1 MKVALKYI
9 LLTLAFA
16 FLASGVVVAAF
27 MDAYS
32 TAGYTILWLLLPVTL
47 LFMAGVF
54 LNDSVL
60 IPRLLLKN
68 RFGAYC
74 VAIFGCSYSVSIL
87 ALGLE
92 YGARRLLGLPM
103 RITDYSS
110 LWILVDAF
118 SNCILLSM
126 VLLGLGML
134 QLYRRWSAEVRR
146 ERELA
151 EKLEHYIRTVSS
163 YLRPALILSK
173 LDAVSEAIGQSADLA
188 MERIRE
194 LSDYLRRQLT
204 ELPAPP
210 AVASTAPQSERY
222 GRLTAFLIGRRTG
235 WLRHLLFIAVLMAI
249 AFGTFFNAPD
259 QPEFSANR
267 LAGALSMFLLLL
279 LIAYTDILWLYR
291 SFKKKG
297 SLKRYALAVGLFLLA
312 LTVPMILVQIATYE
326 PNAYGNGLP
335 VMIAAIA
342 TIGSLLTLLFY
353 VGGISAVLLLQDW
366 MKSRRRMTL
375 LRAETVR
382 QEYACLRKQIN
393 PHFLFNILNNIGIIA
408 YDDPAFSGRM
418 LRNLKELLRFQF
430 EDMRRDTTSLGREL
444 SFLEAYFALEQ
455 SRRDGLVYSI
465 DCDATLAGCSIPTL
479 LFIPFVENAVKYCAP
494 SAGTEPD
501 VLVRFSRSADRLL
514 FFCRN
519 RFEPSLLAA
528 TTHGG
533 IGLKNTRR
541 RLDLLFDGAYSLK
554 CVRDDN
560 YFSLEL
566 AIPLV

>member
-1 MKVALKYI
+1 MKAALKYI
-9 LLTLAFA
+9 LLTVAFA
-16 FLASGVVVAAF
+16 FLASGVVVAAL
-27 MDAYS
+27 MDAYN
-32 TAGYTILWLLLPVTL
+32 TAGYTILWLLLPATL

-68 RFGAYC
+68 RFGAYAI
-74 VAIFGCSYSVSIL
+74 AIFGCSYLVSLL
-87 ALGLE
+87 ALVLE

-103 RITDYSS
+103 RIADYSS

-151 EKLEHYIRTVSS
+151 ENLEQYIRTVSS

-210 AVASTAPQSERY
+210 AVDPSDAQAERY
-222 GRLTAFLIGRRTG
+222 GRLTAFLIGRRAG

-267 LAGALSMFLLLL
+267 LSGALSMFLLLL

-297 SLKRYALAVGLFLLA
+297 NLKRYALAVGLFLLA
-312 LTVPMILVQIATYE
+312 LTLPMIFIQIATYE

-335 VMIAAIA
+335 VLIAAIA
-342 TIGSLLTLLFY
+342 TIGSLLTLMFY

-408 YDDPAFSGRM
+408 YDDPAFSGMM

-455 SRRDGLVYSI
+455 SRRDGLAYSI
-465 DCDATLAGCSIPTL
+465 DCDKTLAGCSIPTL

-494 SAGTEPD
+494 AAGAEPD
-501 VLVRFSRSADRLL
+501 VLVRFSRSAGRLI
-514 FFCRN
+514 FYCRN
-519 RFEPSLLAA
+519 RFEHSLLAA

-541 RLDLLFDGAYSLK
+541 RLDLLFDGAYLLK

-560 YFSLEL
+560 SFSIEL